1 MQLRLDFLPDE
12 VQRDP
17 LLYALLAAFVTLGAL
32 LGIWFLLALI
42 AIVRFAV
49 TAMGS

>member
-17 LLYALLAAFVTLGAL
+17 LLYALLAAL